1 MLTLPL
7 TPELE
12 SKLEAEAAKRGLQ
25 APEYALRLIEGFL
38 KPETVSDPAEQA
50 RLDAIDALMGA
61 AANSSFSTA
70 ELRRERDKE
79 REVEEE
85 RHSRRFGREHGN

>member
-1 MLTLPL
+1 MLTLPS

-25 APEYALRLIEGFL
+25 APEYALRLIEGLL
-38 KPETVSDPAEQA
+38 KTDNLSDPAEQA

-61 AANSSFSTA
+61 AANSSLSTA